1 MRWDRGSEQ
10 ARGGKEQARGGT
22 GQARGGTTRP
32 AARLRVALAGAI
44 VAVLLSSAFMA
55 SGVSAASIPSGFPH
69 QSLGNRG
76 VDVKAIQGFLRHH
89 GAMTARVD
97 GVFGTSTETAVRTF
111 QQAQG
116 LTVDG
121 RVGQHTWA
129 RLLVRVEPGTTG
141 EAVKALQRQLNEKR
155 AAGVPVDGVFGTST
169 RAALRSFQRH
179 VGVADTG
186 IAGPVTWK
194 ALIRHLE
201 RPVFGAKL
209 CDYQV
214 GNGLADWG
222 TAAAQGQLEAAAYR
236 VVDLGHGRLAVGD
249 ISREHGG
256 DIAGH
261 QSHEVGLDVDLRPM
275 RVGRDQCTWGVD
287 YHWSTYDRAATR
299 DLVKAIRAT
308 APGHV
313 KLIYFNDPVLI
324 REGLVTW
331 YSGHDD
337 HLHVRYCERI
347 HALSAY
353 DC

>member
-1 MRWDRGSEQ
+1 MVSG
-10 ARGGKEQARGGT
+10 ARTTSGRRRALLAAILITVLSLVAGPGT
-22 GQARGGTTRP
+22 
-32 AARLRVALAGAI
+32 ALGAT
-44 VAVLLSSAFMA
+44 VPSA
-55 SGVSAASIPSGFPH
+55 FPH

-89 GAMTARVD
+89 GVLADPVD
-97 GVFGTSTETAVRTF
+97 GIFGASTEAAVRAF
-111 QQAQG
+111 QSERG
-116 LTVDG
+116 LPVDG
-121 RVGQHTWA
+121 RVGEATWTA
-129 RLLVRVEPGTTG
+129 LLVRVDGTVSG
-141 EAVKALQRQLNEKR
+141 EVVMALQRQLNEKR
-155 AAGVPVDGVFGTST
+155 LAGLAVDGVFGAPTQS
-169 RAALRSFQRH
+169 ALQAFQRH
-179 VGVADTG
+179 AGISATA

-201 RPVFGAKL
+201 RPVFGGKL

-222 TAAAQGQLEAAAYR
+222 TGAAQGQLEAAAYR
-236 VVDLGHGRLAVGD
+236 VVAQGHGRIAVGD

-261 QSHEVGLDVDLRPM
+261 VSHEVGLDVDVRPM
-275 RVGRDQCTWGVD
+275 RTDRNQCRWGVN
-287 YHWSTYDRAATR
+287 YRWSTYDRAATR

-324 REGLVTW
+324 REGLVRW
-331 YSGHDD
+331 YAGHDD
-337 HLHVRYCERI
+337 HLHIRYCERV
-347 HALSAY
+347 HAIAAY

>member
-1 MRWDRGSEQ
+1 MTWRASASR
-10 ARGGKEQARGGT
+10 ALL
-22 GQARGGTTRP
+22 
-32 AARLRVALAGAI
+32 AATIVMAAAATAVVPAGAAT
-44 VAVLLSSAFMA
+44 VPA
-55 SGVSAASIPSGFPH
+55 GFPH

-89 GAMTARVD
+89 GVMTERVD
-97 GVFGTSTETAVRTF
+97 GIFGDSTEAAVRAF
-111 QQAQG
+111 QGARG

-121 RVGQHTWA
+121 KVGQHTWA
-129 RLLVRVEPGTTG
+129 ALLVRVEPGTTG

-155 AAGVPVDGVFGTST
+155 AAGVPVDGMYGAST
-169 RAALRSFQRH
+169 QTALRSFQRH
-179 VGVADTG
+179 ARIAETG
-186 IAGPVTWK
+186 IAGPVTWQ

-201 RPVFGAKL
+201 RPVFGSRL

-222 TAAAQGQLEAAAYR
+222 TGAAQGQLEAAAHD
-236 VVDLGHGRLAVGD
+236 VVALGHGRVAVGD
-249 ISREHGG
+249 VSHEHGG

-275 RVGRDQCTWGVD
+275 RTDRAQCTWGVNRR
-287 YHWSTYDRAATR
+287 WSTYDRAATR
-299 DLVKAIRAT
+299 DLVKAIRAR

-331 YSGHDD
+331 YAGHDD
-337 HLHVRYCERI
+337 HLHVRYCERV
-347 HALSAY
+347 HPQAAY

>member
-1 MRWDRGSEQ
+1 MIGR
-10 ARGGKEQARGGT
+10 
-22 GQARGGTTRP
+22 RP
-32 AARLRVALAGAI
+32 RATPASVRALVV
-44 VAVLLSSAFMA
+44 VAVLFGSALA
-55 SGVSAASIPSGFPH
+55 PTEAGAASVPVDFPH

-76 VDVKAIQGFLRHH
+76 VDVKAIQGLLRHD

-97 GVFGTSTETAVRTF
+97 GIFGTTTESAVRTF
-111 QQAQG
+111 QAAQG

-129 RLLVRVEPGTTG
+129 ALLVRVEPGSNG

-155 AAGVPVDGVFGTST
+155 AAGVSVDGVFGAST
-169 RAALRSFQRH
+169 QAALRAFQRH
-179 VGVADTG
+179 AGVGDTG
-186 IAGPVTWK
+186 IAGPVSWK

-201 RPVFGAKL
+201 RPVFGSKL

-236 VVDLGHGRLAVGD
+236 VVDLGHGRIAVGD
-249 ISREHGG
+249 VSHEHGG

-261 QSHEVGLDVDLRPM
+261 QSHEVGLDVDIRPM
-275 RVGRDQCTWGVD
+275 RTARDQCTWGVN
-287 YHWSTYDRAATR
+287 YRWSTYDRAATR

-308 APGHV
+308 ASGHV
-313 KLIYFNDPVLI
+313 ELIYFNDPVLI

-331 YSGHDD
+331 SAGHDD
-337 HLHVRYCERI
+337 HLHIRYCERI
-347 HALSAY
+347 HPLSAY